1 MNLITKKIGL
11 IKNNSI
17 LVLLSIFTGILVSI
31 VAQYFIY
38 FAKKIIVLL
47 QNTNVESIFFYNFLD
62 NQINLIPLL
71 SCILAA
77 VIICII
83 IKISKIERW
92 YGPADTIYAA
102 HLNSE
107 TLDVKK
113 GFLSSAAS
121 FVSISGGASVG
132 VYGPL
137 VHFGGSLAS
146 YIRKFKFIPLIPH
159 DILIGAGVAA
169 AISAGFSSP
178 IAGIIFAHEVVLRHF
193 SMRAVT
199 AISLASVSAN
209 LTAIEMN
216 LMTPFLNYDYSQFN
230 SSDSIPGLF
239 VIGLFSALVAFIF
252 MRTLLLTSKI
262 AQLSGISFHLRPLI
276 PGIMC
281 GIAGIFIPQSIGL
294 GSETILNVLTSMNS
308 LYFLILILLLKIVLT
323 SSCVGF
329 GLFGGILS
337 PALLLG
343 ACSGA
348 IIYHIPFLGI
358 DTSLMAIFAVS
369 GMAAVSSSVIGA
381 PLTAIILV
389 LELTGSYEYAIATI
403 LPIGLSSLITYI
415 TFGSSFFDK
424 QLLLRGIPISDGRE
438 KILMSETK
446 IKNYAIENFTSFKI
460 DIKIKDAIEIF
471 KKEKT
476 SEGYFINKN
485 DEYVGK
491 LKLIDIV
498 NLNNEAFALEFKE
511 KKHIIIDPGINL
523 IETINILKKFVGE
536 SIPIVDFKKNILGI
550 ITESDVL
557 TAYSNISDEIK
568 NIEKH

>member
-1 MNLITKKIGL
+1 
-11 IKNNSI
+11 
-17 LVLLSIFTGILVSI
+17 
-31 VAQYFIY
+31 
-38 FAKKIIVLL
+38 
-47 QNTNVESIFFYNFLD
+47 
-62 NQINLIPLL
+62 
-71 SCILAA
+71 
-77 VIICII
+77 
-83 IKISKIERW
+83 
-92 YGPADTIYAA
+92 
-102 HLNSE
+102 
-107 TLDVKK
+107 
-113 GFLSSAAS
+113 
-121 FVSISGGASVG
+121 
-132 VYGPL
+132 
-137 VHFGGSLAS
+137 
-146 YIRKFKFIPLIPH
+146 
-159 DILIGAGVAA
+159 
-169 AISAGFSSP
+169 
-178 IAGIIFAHEVVLRHF
+178 
-193 SMRAVT
+193 
-199 AISLASVSAN
+199 
-209 LTAIEMN
+209 
-216 LMTPFLNYDYSQFN
+216 
-230 SSDSIPGLF
+230 
-239 VIGLFSALVAFIF
+239 
-252 MRTLLLTSKI
+252 
-262 AQLSGISFHLRPLI
+262 
-276 PGIMC
+276 MC

-294 GSETILNVLTSMNS
+294 GSETILNVLTSINS
-308 LYFLILILLLKIVLT
+308 LYFLILILFLKIVLT

-348 IIYHIPFLGI
+348 IIYHVPFLGI
-358 DTSLMAIFAVS
+358 DSSLMAIFAVS

-415 TFGSSFFDK
+415 IFGSSFFDK

-446 IKNYAIENFTSFKI
+446 IKNYTIENFTSFKI

-476 SEGYFINKN
+476 SEGYFTNKN
-485 DEYVGK
+485 DEYIGK
-491 LKLIDIV
+491 LKLIDII

-511 KKHIIIDPGINL
+511 KKHIIIDPDINL
-523 IETINILKKFVGE
+523 IETINILKTFVGE